1 MRKLVIAATAV
12 TMLASGGVALA
23 SGDPTRT
30 SERTPAG
37 HSVTVT
43 GKTTQLNLLDLGDQ
57 GFTLGDQIAFSD
69 DLSTA
74 PDAKGAGFDGGSC
87 TLVRVTDAEAQTGTV
102 QCLITYSLEGGQ
114 ITTAGLLLTLTNGG
128 FLGTQTAAI
137 TGGTGLYRNARGDSK
152 LEFVRPGELNIT
164 MKILP

>member
-1 MRKLVIAATAV
+1 MRKLLIAVIALT
-12 TMLASGGVALA
+12 TLTSGGVALA
-23 SGDPTRT
+23 NGDP
-30 SERTPAG
+30 SERTPPG

-69 DLSTA
+69 DLSAA
-74 PDAKGAGFDGGSC
+74 PNAKDAGFDGGSC

-114 ITTAGLLLTLTNGG
+114 ITTAGLLTLTNGG

-152 LEFVRPGELNIT
+152 LEFVRPGELKIT

>member
-1 MRKLVIAATAV
+1 MRKLAITAIAV

-23 SGDPTRT
+23 NDDPTRT
-30 SERTPAG
+30 SDRTAPG
-37 HSVTVT
+37 HSITVT

-69 DLSTA
+69 DLITEPNA
-74 PDAKGAGFDGGSC
+74 EAAGLDAGIC
-87 TLVRVTDAEAQTGTV
+87 TLIRVTDADAQAGTV
-102 QCLITYSLEGGQ
+102 QCLITYSLKGGQ
-114 ITTAGLLLTLTNGG
+114 VTTQGLLSLTNGG
-128 FLGTQTAAI
+128 FLGTQVAAI

-164 MKILP
+164 LKILP